1 MNKRQPSNIA
11 ASIHRRLLNCN
22 KTLCEDFN
30 YVLSRYAI
38 ERLLYRL
45 YKSGHADMFVLKGAS
60 LFLVWTGRTYRPTN
74 DLDLLGYGDVSVQ
87 RLTSIFQHV
96 CSVDVEPDGLLF
108 DADSIVVSEIRHD
121 QEYQGKRVELSSTF
135 GKARINLQVDIGSG
149 DSIVPDAQEIAY
161 PTLLDMPAPHIK
173 AYPRETVI
181 AEKFQAMVELGGVNS
196 RLKDFADIYVMA
208 KQFSF
213 EGTILASAI
222 QATFKRR
229 QTILPGDVPL
239 ALTDAFASSTDKQM
253 QWQGF
258 LKRSRNTGL
267 PSEFSEI
274 ISVLREF
281 LIPLL
286 SAIAASDIFA
296 KQWHSDGLWKE
307 V

>member
-1 MNKRQPSNIA
+1 MNKHQPTNIA

-45 YKSGHADMFVLKGAS
+45 YKSGHADTFVLKGAS

-74 DLDLLGYGDVSVQ
+74 DLDFLGYGDVSVH

-96 CSVDVEPDGLLF
+96 CNVDVEPDGLIF
-108 DADSIVVSEIRHD
+108 DANSIYVSDIRHD

-135 GKARINLQVDIGSG
+135 GKARISLQIDIGSG
-149 DSIVPDAQEIAY
+149 DSIVPDAQDVIY

-173 AYPRETVI
+173 AYPPETVI
-181 AEKFQAMVELGGVNS
+181 AEKFEAMVELGGINS

-208 KQFSF
+208 NQFSF
-213 EGTILASAI
+213 EGTLLASAI

-229 QTILPGDVPL
+229 QTPLPKEIPL
-239 ALTDAFASSTDKQM
+239 ALTDAFASSPDKQM
-253 QWQGF
+253 QWHGF
-258 LKRSRNTGL
+258 LKRSRNAEL
-267 PSEFSEI
+267 PFDFPEI
-274 ISVLREF
+274 IAVLRKF
-281 LIPLL
+281 LLPPL
-286 SAIAASDIFA
+286 SAIATDEIFA
-296 KQWHSDGLWKE
+296 KQWYNEGLWK
-307 V
+307 